1 MQAIY
6 QNDQYYIKVRP
17 IFNGQVVNDTCDE
30 MIIKLGDSVKKK
42 SLNEIEFNSDN
53 NCWLFPLDID
63 QSSEINFDVKIQAW
77 FSFGD
82 NYYSTPVK
90 KIEVRS
96 SIIKKS
102 EVI

>member
-90 KIEVRS
+90 KIEVHS